1 MKRPIAII
9 LTVAGLVLV
18 IVLWHISHRQPL
30 ITPPPPVTF
39 DQYQADLA
47 TRVDRL
53 FGTANDFS
61 VVVALASYPIGTLLR
76 ATGSLQA
83 DSEDCLP
90 ESLPK
95 ASSAPHLF
103 PSYTITVDTA
113 FSANL
118 KLSAIQSAGANLR
131 QTQNVQYQIADT
143 MIRNMDDRSVDL
155 VTSKPACGQYISSHP
170 GVRLIRGAVTG
181 KMTFTIKVS
190 NPGSVKARLASIGGF
205 TIEDNPD
212 SSTLSIVDKQSEPI
226 VLLLSEFGN
235 SPTAAAGAKPT
246 PKPVTP
252 LVAAQRSPAS
262 NEIRPHIFVQ
272 MDAQDNP
279 ASGARVVQV
288 LHGEWPTA
296 NVESNVERIPTEKMP
311 TTAQVRYFNAS
322 DESIAERCAGI
333 LKSSFA
339 SVRVVRVGLPSPQ
352 GQLEVWLPKAAG
364 VRRRRFGIAAS
375 KPTAL

>member
-1 MKRPIAII
+1 MKKPIAAI
-9 LTVAGLVLV
+9 LTVAGLVLI
-18 IVLWHISHRQPL
+18 IVVWHMAHRQPVAAPAS
-30 ITPPPPVTF
+30 TVTF

-47 TRVDRL
+47 SRVNKL

-61 VVVALASYPIGTLLR
+61 VVAAIASYPVGTLLR
-76 ATGSLQA
+76 ATGSIPA

-103 PSYTITVDTA
+103 PAYTMSADTA
-113 FSANL
+113 LSANL
-118 KLSAIQSAGANLR
+118 GLNAIQSAGANLR
-131 QTQNVQYQIADT
+131 QTENVQYQIADT
-143 MIRNMDDRSVDL
+143 MIQNMDDRSVDV
-155 VTSKPACGQYISSHP
+155 VTAKPACGQYISAHP

-190 NPGSVKARLASIGGF
+190 NPGSVKAKLAAIGGF

-212 SSTLSIVDKQSEPI
+212 SSTLSIADQQSEPI

-235 SPTAAAGAKPT
+235 SPAGAPAARPT

-252 LVAAQRSPAS
+252 VVEANRSPAS

-272 MDAQDNP
+272 MDAQDNA
-279 ASGARVVQV
+279 ASGARIVQ
-288 LHGEWPTA
+288 LLRGEWTTA

-311 TTAQVRYFNAS
+311 GAAQVRYFNAS

-339 SVRVVRVGLPSPQ
+339 NVRVVRVGLPSPQ
-352 GQLEVWLPKAAG
+352 GQLEVWLPKVAG
-364 VRRRRFGIAAS
+364 
-375 KPTAL
+375 